1 MTGDAPVT
9 QQQSERLLRETAH
22 TRQKYTRRLHERGEC
37 LRHFAE
43 Y

>member
-22 TRQKYTRRLHERGEC
+22 IRQKYTRRLHERDGG
-37 LRHFAE
+37 
-43 Y
+43 